1 MFKKYAIVPLLFF
14 FFLISGSVAAD
25 VNVALNK
32 NATQSSTY
40 NSSFPASKAVDGDT
54 DTFQHTTSADGG
66 YSWWE
71 VDLGNS
77 TSIHTLK
84 LIPRY
89 SDRKRFDDSWIMVA
103 QTPFPKE
110 TSAAG
115 LNNAK
120 NHALWKQ
127 EIPSGNGSYEITLNQ
142 NARYVFI
149 QRDHP
154 PAPFSS
160 STDDQT
166 LNIKEVEVWVSNNQ
180 PPTDITL
187 SNKTVDEN
195 QPTNTLVGTFSATDP
210 DTGDTFTYMLVNDI
224 AYPGNNSFWIDDNK
238 LKTNEVFDYET
249 QSSYQINVQVK
260 DSAGNTYEKLFNI
273 QVNNVDEA
281 DLKISE
287 ITPPTPSPAHIN
299 EDVTFTVRVN
309 NLGPDHANGTK
320 TLTVT
325 YDRSVSI
332 VSATQTSGGGDFTCH
347 SSGNTITCTKPNQL
361 SSGAVNKD
369 FEFVVQ
375 PLSGG
380 TLTQTA
386 TITSDTTSDPDTAN
400 NTVTSQVAV
409 DSSCHGCDCS
419 LDDDALNTNPPG
431 VTIPALDH
439 AASDVSTC
447 LSGMSDGAIDN
458 NQTDYYNFTV
468 NAAGE
473 FTVRTDSPNNHPF
486 HLRIEVNGSIVY
498 PDQINQHHAFDIN
511 LSSGDQVILYFNE
524 TGNDFDEY
532 EANLTFTID
541 TSTTNYPCSNPHKFT
556 TRYNEYVP
564 GDLVAIG
571 NSNICA
577 DVDPN
582 DLANRGDGVCDANQR
597 RRNDTTNVIHI
608 NKWSSTN
615 ADISSIS
622 AAQAGNLLNVTNAEL
637 NLPPGAKVKWAGLY
651 WQGSIWNFKR
661 GIIIN
666 SHHVDS
672 GDDGQKM
679 MAKAREVSFKRPND
693 TSFMSVNADEHYWF
707 NLYRAQLYGG
717 IGKSWGYGYGQNFGY
732 TDKHYFK
739 YYKIKRYEQ
748 HYQGFKDVTSLLKEV
763 EDQKGSANG
772 KYWVGNIQA
781 TVGLLGYPGAE
792 AAWTLQ
798 VIYDLPNAQPRVI
811 TVTDGYIGLYAS
823 ATQGDDYARENNCPT
838 GADNTGVYAYDVS
851 FDINNILTP
860 KKKTDFAT
868 DMTLF
873 ATESDPDSQCAT
885 DSLPEQLTL
894 TKKDG
899 SIYVVDGNPASL
911 PGANPRNTCDAW
923 HYSITKKDG
932 SDNLDRNPND
942 IYPIGMTLR
951 NYHMTDAL
959 SPDQNKTHITFKT
972 DTDRLILGVIGFATD
987 MNAPELCYD
996 YDVRIGDYIKI
1007 PSTDRN
1013 FTAQKWGNKDLQ
1025 VKVLI
1030 RSKEADYDFEN
1041 AKLRLTFT
1049 PDDVFSYHTGAS
1061 KISPEGIN
1069 LYLPAVETDSTR
1081 GEIAIG
1087 HDFGS
1092 DGGILGPAESTY
1104 IKQKFA
1110 FLKDTFSGKFDIHVD
1125 GNVSYIPG
1133 QPPVGYHLS
1142 TAIDKNQPGHI
1153 GRCPTNPVYDPIWG
1167 SFNVEN
1173 NVSSLSDPESERYPL
1188 YTQIAGRDYSVR
1200 VVSYKKSAA
1209 TGKYDEPHTIH
1220 ATVEMELIDVSPFDN
1235 NASAGYDSTCQE
1247 PVAASK
1253 GAFIRFDNEESI
1265 TVTPTDSTAFP
1276 DYDKQ
1281 LVLRNAAFR
1290 IWMLTRDAGNGTR
1303 ALVDH
1308 NCSSSADSGCFDLL
1322 YANVYEHAEDN
1333 TTQYCTADCD
1343 NSTGTTCYDCLR
1355 TYFARPVCSRDN
1367 FSIRPEGFR
1376 AVIRDTN
1383 ETNDST
1389 VASEL
1394 SRNVSGKQSSRLVA
1408 GYNYQLKVEATSY
1421 DNKGEFNDPGHRARA
1436 YYTRFKV
1443 PQTVNPL
1450 PANTLQ
1456 RGKVILLD
1464 FNDSTACNDTNDS
1477 AMSLVM
1483 YDSITPSDQP
1493 TFVHSN
1499 VGHYGFRIVDGEWT
1513 RIDQGDYAFK
1523 PVFDPDCKTS
1533 PQPDK
1538 CFDCLLPGKT
1548 DPNKVECAI
1557 RSSIA
1562 GDPSYTDIA
1571 LLFEPYRFDL
1581 SSIGFATKP
1590 ANQKHLFMTDF
1601 DDDYYGTAASLSNP
1615 MAAYYSGTVI
1625 AKSKDG
1631 KITTNFS
1638 DGCAATDVTL
1648 QLHRETNASEDDLK
1662 TLFGIEFQQYLQYGS
1677 SLASQT
1683 SFDDKQLGK
1692 DANLTLAKSAFEDT
1706 VDPGSASIRVYT
1718 TFRKPAKDD
1727 ILDGSEGINPIRI
1740 NYREINATDPD
1751 ANASAHL
1758 GTHIPTGTQPQ
1769 DSNVTF
1775 LYAKVT
1781 PNDKLYTEPGDRV
1794 ATPLNIIIY
1803 CDQGIDTC
1811 KEFDLNSSISMAHE
1825 SSNWYLATNLFS
1837 NPSDLGSSDLN
1848 VSYYSGK
1855 TPGDAQLELNGTM
1868 TPAKTLTGVGYHL
1881 DGTQPD
1887 IIVSLPSSNP
1897 RPVTVEINYV
1907 SSPWLNYDSAQE
1919 YYRVRFIPQPTKWT
1933 GYGKTGHV
1941 VGDDI
1946 STSKTKRLEW

>member
-1 MFKKYAIVPLLFF
+1 MNFPNYFKKYLFF
-14 FFLISGSVAAD
+14 AMVFFATSLPAATVWVNNAQNTSATTSPSPYENNSDTTTVLSISGASELTVTLQGVLESPSAWSRTCYDVVSVTD
-25 VNVALNK
+25 QSGS
-32 NATQSSTY
+32 TQEFCGPINT
-40 NSSFPASKAVDGDT
+40 SFTVQGDT
-54 DTFQHTTSADGG
+54 ITVRF
-66 YSWWE
+66 
-71 VDLGNS
+71 V
-77 TSIHTLK
+77 
-84 LIPRY
+84 
-89 SDRKRFDDSWIMVA
+89 SDRSITNAGVTVSITA
-103 QTPFPKE
+103 
-110 TSAAG
+110 SAMT
-115 LNNAK
+115 N
-120 NHALWKQ
+120 
-127 EIPSGNGSYEITLNQ
+127 T
-142 NARYVFI
+142 
-149 QRDHP
+149 
-154 PAPFSS
+154 
-160 STDDQT
+160 
-166 LNIKEVEVWVSNNQ
+166 

-187 SNKTVDEN
+187 DHDSVDEN
-195 QPTNTLVGTFSATDP
+195 KPAGTVVGTFAAVDSDP
-210 DTGDTFTYMLVNDI
+210 NEIFTYRLTNTNAYPANSRFTIDGDT
-224 AYPGNNSFWIDDNK
+224 

-249 QSSYQINVQVK
+249 QSTYQINVQVE
-260 DSAGNTYEKLFNI
+260 DSAGNTYEKTFNI
-273 QVNNVDEA
+273 R
-281 DLKISE
+281 I
-287 ITPPTPSPAHIN
+287 
-299 EDVTFTVRVN
+299 N
-309 NLGPDHANGTK
+309 NLPEP
-320 TLTVT
+320 V
-325 YDRSVSI
+325 
-332 VSATQTSGGGDFTCH
+332 
-347 SSGNTITCTKPNQL
+347 
-361 SSGAVNKD
+361 
-369 FEFVVQ
+369 
-375 PLSGG
+375 
-380 TLTQTA
+380 
-386 TITSDTTSDPDTAN
+386 
-400 NTVTSQVAV
+400 
-409 DSSCHGCDCS
+409 CHGCDCS
-419 LDDDALNTNPPG
+419 LDDDSQNSSSPG
-431 VTIPALDH
+431 VTIPSLDH
-439 AASDVSTC
+439 VASDVSTC
-447 LSGMSDGAIDN
+447 LSGSSDGTIDN
-458 NQTDYYNFTV
+458 SQWDFYNFTADV
-468 NAAGE
+468 DGN
-473 FTVRTDSPNNHPF
+473 FSIRTRSPNGHAF
-486 HLRIEVNGSIVY
+486 HLQVTIGTTVAY
-498 PDQINQHHAFDIN
+498 ADQISQSHSFDID
-511 LSSGDQVILYFNE
+511 LSSGDQVILRFKE
-524 TGNDFDEY
+524 TGDDLDEY
-532 EANLTFTID
+532 EANLTFSSNTD
-541 TSTTNYPCSNPHKFT
+541 NTDFTCSHPHEFI
-556 TRYNEYVP
+556 TRFNEYVP

-577 DVDPN
+577 DIDPN
-582 DLANRGDGVCDANQR
+582 DKLNHGDGICDANQR
-597 RRNDTTNVIHI
+597 QRNDLANIIHI

-615 ADISSIS
+615 TDINGLSG
-622 AAQAGNLLNVTNAEL
+622 AQANSLLNVTNAEL

-651 WQGSIWNFKR
+651 WHGEVWNFKK
-661 GIIIN
+661 GVIVN
-666 SHHVDS
+666 SHGVDS
-672 GDDGQKM
+672 GEDGEKM
-679 MAKAREVSFKRPND
+679 MAKEMEVSFMRPND
-693 TSFMSVNADEHYWF
+693 TDFMTLSADEHYWF
-707 NLYRAQLYGG
+707 NLYRKQQWGRVDG
-717 IGKSWGYGYGQNFGY
+717 QRVKGKTWGYGYGTNFDY
-732 TDKHYFK
+732 SDEHYFM
-739 YYKIKRYEQ
+739 YYNIMRYEH
-748 HYQGFKDVTSLLKEV
+748 HYQGFKDVTTLLQEV
-763 EDQKGSANG
+763 EAQNGTANG

-781 TVGLLGYPGAE
+781 TVGLLSFPGVE

-798 VIYDLPNAQPRVI
+798 VVYDLPNAQPRVI
-811 TVTDGYIGLYAS
+811 TVTDGYVGLYSSAS
-823 ATQGDDYARENNCPT
+823 QGDDYVTDVNTATNAHCKQ
-838 GADNTGVYAYDVS
+838 GAENTGVYAYDVN

-860 KKKTDFAT
+860 KKKADFAT

-873 ATESDPDSQCAT
+873 ATESDPDSDCASDT
-885 DSLPEQLTL
+885 LPEQLTI
-894 TKKDG
+894 TRKDG

-911 PGANPRNTCDAW
+911 PGANPRDTCDAW

-959 SPDQNKTHITFKT
+959 STDQNSTHITFKT

-1013 FTAQKWGNKDLQ
+1013 FTAQKWGDKDLQ

-1030 RSKEADYDFEN
+1030 RSKEADFDFKN

-1049 PDDVFSYHTGAS
+1049 PSDVFSYHTGDS
-1061 KISPEGIN
+1061 RISPEGIN
-1069 LYLPAVETDSTR
+1069 AYLPAVETDSTR

-1092 DGGILGPAESTY
+1092 NGGVLGPAESTY
-1104 IKQKFA
+1104 VKQKFS
-1110 FLKDTFSGKFDIHVD
+1110 FLKDAFTGKFDIHVD

-1142 TAIDKNQPGHI
+1142 TAIPESLPGHI
-1153 GRCPTNPVYDPIWG
+1153 DRCPTNPVYDPIWG

-1173 NVSSLSDPESERYPL
+1173 NASSLSDPESERYPL
-1188 YTQIAGRDYSVR
+1188 YTQIAGRNYSVR
-1200 VVSYKKSAA
+1200 VVSYTKDANGSY
-1209 TGKYDEPHTIH
+1209 TVVSPIH

-1253 GAFIRFDNEESI
+1253 GAFVKFDNEESV
-1265 TVTPTDSTAFP
+1265 TVTPTDQSTFP

-1290 IWMLTRDAGNGTR
+1290 IWVLTRDDGNGNR
-1303 ALVDH
+1303 ELVDH
-1308 NCSSSADSGCFDLL
+1308 PCSSAADSSCFDQL
-1322 YANVYEHAEDN
+1322 YANVYASAEDN
-1333 TTQYCTADCD
+1333 TTQYCLTDCTG
-1343 NSTGTTCYDCLR
+1343 SSGTTCYDCLR

-1383 ETNDST
+1383 ETNDSA

-1394 SRNVSGKQSSRLVA
+1394 SRNVSGKESARLVA

-1421 DNKGEFNDPGHRARA
+1421 DNKGEFNDPAHRARA

-1464 FNDSTACNDTNDS
+1464 FNDSTACTDTNDS

-1483 YDSITPSDQP
+1483 YDSVTPSDQP

-1499 VGHYGFRIVDGEWT
+1499 AGHYGFRIVDGEWT

-1533 PQPDK
+1533 PKPDK
-1538 CFDCLLPGKT
+1538 CYDCLLPGKT

-1557 RSSIA
+1557 RSSYA
-1562 GDPSYTDIA
+1562 GDPFYTDIA

-1590 ANQKHLFMTDF
+1590 ANQKHLFMTDL
-1601 DDDYYGTAASLSNP
+1601 DDDYYGTASSLSNP

-1638 DGCAATDVTL
+1638 DGCVATDVTL
-1648 QLHRETNASEDDLK
+1648 RLHRETNASEDDLK

-1683 SFDDKQLGK
+1683 RFDDEQIGK

-1706 VDPGSASIRVYT
+1706 VNPGSASIRILT

-1727 ILDGSEGINPIRI
+1727 ILDGSEGINPIRV

-1803 CDQGIDTC
+1803 CDRGVNAC

-1825 SSNWYLATNLFS
+1825 SSNWYLAANLFS

-1848 VSYYSGK
+1848 VSYYSGR
-1855 TPGDAQLELNGTM
+1855 TPGDAHLELNGTM
-1868 TPAKTLTGVGYHL
+1868 PPAKTLSGVGYHL

-1887 IIVSLPSSNP
+1887 MIVSLPSGNP
-1897 RPVTVEINYV
+1897 RPVTVETVYT
-1907 SSPWLNYDSAQE
+1907 STPWLEYDLAEQ
-1919 YYRVRFIPQPTKWT
+1919 YYRVRFIPQPTAWT

-1946 STSKTKRLEW
+1946 STSKTKRVEW